1 MLMGAHIGLGMTD
14 EEPVNWYRLLEM
26 GSRLLLLLYGFGIV
40 MFSLSLWF
48 IGGKM
53 IYSEWMPIYLLWIGL
68 FVWVLWWYLWRTEG
82 GMRFRV
88 RVMNLRTGS
97 AKTR

>member
-1 MLMGAHIGLGMTD
+1 MPMGGNRGLGMTD

-26 GSRLLLLLYGFGIV
+26 GSKLLLLLYGFGIV

-53 IYSEWMPIYLLWIGL
+53 IYSDWMPIYLLWIGS

-82 GMRFRV
+82 GMRFRA
-88 RVMNLRTGS
+88 RVMNLRTRS